1 MEIILISFILGLFSA
16 VIGSLVGLG
25 GGVFIVP
32 GLLYLS
38 DQFTSLTGITPQI
51 AVGTSLMVIIFSSA
65 SSTFSYARMGRV
77 DFKSGLFFF
86 GASAPGTLVGSFF
99 TIGLAEHVF
108 QLIFGSILLLIFYL
122 LVKNKK
128 MSSRNIKWH
137 VTKEYRDEQG
147 NHYQYGYHRYVAILI
162 CFAVGFLQGLLGIGG
177 GTLLVPALLLLFWY
191 PTVIAIPTSM
201 FVIFL
206 SSVVGSFSH
215 FMMGNIEWNVLPW
228 LVLGG
233 LLGGQVGALISKK
246 IKVSR
251 LNLLLRGLIFLLGL
265 SSIWQGISHYVMKG
279 M

>member
-1 MEIILISFILGLFSA
+1 MEIAVISFILGLCSA

-25 GGVFIVP
+25 GGIFIVP
-32 GLLYLS
+32 GLIYLS
-38 DQFTSLTGITPQI
+38 DQFPSLTGITPQI
-51 AVGTSLMVIIFSSA
+51 AVGTSLMVIIFSSV

-86 GASAPGTLVGSFF
+86 AASAPGTMIGSYF

-108 QLIFGSILLLIFYL
+108 KLIFGSILLLIFYL

-128 MSSRNIKWH
+128 MSIKNIKWH
-137 VTKEYRDEQG
+137 VIREYRDEQG

-177 GTLLVPALLLLFWY
+177 GALLVPALLLLFWY
-191 PTVIAIPTSM
+191 PTLIAIPTSM

-215 FMMGNIEWNVLPW
+215 LLMGNIEWKVLPW

-233 LLGGQVGALISKK
+233 LLGGQWGAFISKK
-246 IKVSR
+246 MKVSR
-251 LNLLLRGLIFLLGL
+251 ITFLLRGLILLLGL
-265 SSIWQGISHYVMKG
+265 LSLWQGISYYLL
-279 M
+279 

>member
-1 MEIILISFILGLFSA
+1 MEIAVISFILGLCSA

-25 GGVFIVP
+25 GGIFIVP
-32 GLLYLS
+32 GLIYLS
-38 DQFTSLTGITPQI
+38 DQFPSLTGITPQI

-86 GASAPGTLVGSFF
+86 AASAPGTMIGSYF

-108 QLIFGSILLLIFYL
+108 KLIFGSILLLIFYL

-128 MSSRNIKWH
+128 MGIKNIKWH
-137 VTKEYRDEQG
+137 VIREYRDEQG

-177 GTLLVPALLLLFWY
+177 GALLVPALLLLFWY
-191 PTVIAIPTSM
+191 PTLIAIPTSM

-215 FMMGNIEWNVLPW
+215 LLMGNIEWKVLPW

-233 LLGGQVGALISKK
+233 LLGGQWGAFISKK
-246 IKVSR
+246 MKVSR
-251 LNLLLRGLIFLLGL
+251 ITFLLRGLILLLGL
-265 SSIWQGISHYVMKG
+265 LSLWQGISYYLL
-279 M
+279 

>member
-1 MEIILISFILGLFSA
+1 MEIAVISFILGLCSA

-25 GGVFIVP
+25 GGIFIVP
-32 GLLYLS
+32 GLIYLS
-38 DQFTSLTGITPQI
+38 DQFPSLTGITPQI

-86 GASAPGTLVGSFF
+86 AASAPGTMIGSYF

-108 QLIFGSILLLIFYL
+108 KLIFGSILLLIFYL

-128 MSSRNIKWH
+128 MSIKNIKWH
-137 VTKEYRDEQG
+137 VIREYRDEQG

-177 GTLLVPALLLLFWY
+177 GALLVPALLLLFWY
-191 PTVIAIPTSM
+191 PTLIAIPTSM

-215 FMMGNIEWNVLPW
+215 LLMGNIEWKVLPW

-233 LLGGQVGALISKK
+233 LLGGQWGAFISKK
-246 IKVSR
+246 MKVSR
-251 LNLLLRGLIFLLGL
+251 ITFLLRGLILLLGL
-265 SSIWQGISHYVMKG
+265 LSLWQGISYYLL
-279 M
+279 

>member
-1 MEIILISFILGLFSA
+1 MEIAVISFILGLCSA
-16 VIGSLVGLG
+16 LIGSLVGLG
-25 GGVFIVP
+25 GGIFIVP
-32 GLLYLS
+32 GLIYLS
-38 DQFTSLTGITPQI
+38 DQFPSLTGITPQI

-86 GASAPGTLVGSFF
+86 AASAPGTMIGSYF

-108 QLIFGSILLLIFYL
+108 KLIFGSILLLIFYL

-128 MSSRNIKWH
+128 MSIKNIKWH
-137 VTKEYRDEQG
+137 VIREYRDEQG

-177 GTLLVPALLLLFWY
+177 GALLVPALLLLFWY
-191 PTVIAIPTSM
+191 PTLIAIPTSM

-215 FMMGNIEWNVLPW
+215 LLMGNIEWKVLPW

-233 LLGGQVGALISKK
+233 LLGGQWGAFISKK
-246 IKVSR
+246 MKVSR
-251 LNLLLRGLIFLLGL
+251 ITFLLRGLILLLGL
-265 SSIWQGISHYVMKG
+265 LSLWQGISYYLL
-279 M
+279 